1 MDKANLFAFVIYP
14 YIVLTTFVL
23 GHLYRY
29 FTDRFGWNA
38 RSSELLEKRGT
49 WYRITLFHW
58 GILLTLMGH
67 TGGLLIPQRYYD
79 LFGITGQT
87 HTFVAVVAG
96 LLFGLAAFLGVALL
110 MHRRITRPRIAAT
123 TTLNNMITLILLFLA
138 TGTGLYNV
146 MFGHF
151 YVLDTIAPWI
161 RGVVILKPD
170 PQLMLDV
177 PLSYKIHILAAL
189 TVLGFSPFSRLI
201 HIWSAPFEYLFRKV
215 LVLRRHE
222 ASAIRGSI
230 SWDSKTGPNQA

>member
-29 FTDRFGWNA
+29 VTDRYDWTA
-38 RSSELLEKRGT
+38 KSSELLEKRGAR
-49 WYRITLFHW
+49 YRITLFHW

-67 TGGLLIPQRYYD
+67 TGGLLIPQKYYD

-87 HTFVAVVAG
+87 HTMIAVVAG
-96 LLFGLAAFLGVALL
+96 FFFGLSAFLGVALL
-110 MHRRITRPRIAAT
+110 MHRRLTRPRIAAT

-151 YVLDTIAPWI
+151 YVLDSIAPWI
-161 RGVVILKPD
+161 RGVVILNPD
-170 PQLMLDV
+170 PQLMVEV
-177 PLSYKIHILAAL
+177 PLSYKIHILLAL
-189 TVLGFSPFSRLI
+189 AVLGFSPFSRLI
-201 HIWSAPFEYLFRKV
+201 HIWSAPFGYLFRKL
-215 LVLRRHE
+215 LVFRRHE
-222 ASAIRGSI
+222 ESEIRGPI
-230 SWDSKTGPNQA
+230 P

>member
-29 FTDRFGWNA
+29 VTDRYDWTA
-38 RSSELLEKRGT
+38 KSSELLEKRGAR
-49 WYRITLFHW
+49 YRITLFHW

-67 TGGLLIPQRYYD
+67 TGGLLIPQKYYD

-87 HTFVAVVAG
+87 HTMIAVVAG
-96 LLFGLAAFLGVALL
+96 FIFGLAAFLGVALL

-151 YVLDTIAPWI
+151 YVLDSIAPWI
-161 RGVVILKPD
+161 RGVVILNPD
-170 PQLMLDV
+170 PQLMVEV
-177 PLSYKIHILAAL
+177 PLSYKIHILLAL
-189 TVLGFSPFSRLI
+189 AVLGFSPFSRLI
-201 HIWSAPFEYLFRKV
+201 HIWSAPFGYLFRK
-215 LVLRRHE
+215 LLMFRRHE
-222 ASAIRGSI
+222 ESEIRGPI
-230 SWDSKTGPNQA
+230 P

>member
-96 LLFGLAAFLGVALL
+96 LLFGLTAFLGVALL

-177 PLSYKIHILAAL
+177 PLSYKIHILVAL

-201 HIWSAPFEYLFRKV
+201 HIWSAPFAYVFRKA
-215 LVLRRHE
+215 LVFRKQKKMPSRGAVPCRTMTGQGLR
-222 ASAIRGSI
+222 
-230 SWDSKTGPNQA
+230 

>member
-14 YIVLTTFVL
+14 YIVLTTFVM

-29 FTDRFGWNA
+29 VTDRYDWTA
-38 RSSELLEKRGT
+38 KSSELLEKRGAR
-49 WYRITLFHW
+49 YRITLFHW

-67 TGGLLIPQRYYD
+67 TGGLLIPQRYFD

-87 HTFVAVVAG
+87 HTLIAVVAG
-96 LLFGLAAFLGVALL
+96 FFFGLAAFLGVALL
-110 MHRRITRPRIAAT
+110 MHRRITKPRIAAT

-151 YVLDTIAPWI
+151 YMLDSVAPWI

-177 PLSYKIHILAAL
+177 PLSYKIHILMAL
-189 TVLGFSPFSRLI
+189 AVLGFSPFSRLI
-201 HIWSAPFEYLFRKV
+201 HIWSAPFGYLFRKL
-215 LVLRRHE
+215 LVFRRHE
-222 ASAIRGSI
+222 ESAIGGAI
-230 SWDSKTGPNQA
+230 PWHSKTGPNRP